1 MSESVATGLPVGQ
14 LADLVNETDR
24 RVLQAML
31 DEERHTAPDLATA
44 ANGTL
49 GLSREYLNTRLAHL
63 ETFGFV
69 ERVDRGLYRIDDNG
83 RALADGAGVGV

>member
-31 DEERHTAPDLATA
+31 GGDNHTAPELATRLDA
-44 ANGTL
+44 
-49 GLSREYLNTRLAHL
+49 SREYLNTRLSHL
-63 ETFGFV
+63 NRFGFV
-69 ERVDRGLYRIDDNG
+69 ERVARGLYRIDDNG
-83 RALADGAGVGV
+83 RALADGAEVDA

>member
-1 MSESVATGLPVGQ
+1 MSESVATDLPAEQ
-14 LADLVNETDR
+14 LADLDNETDR
-24 RVLQAML
+24 RVLPAML
-31 DEERHTAPDLATA
+31 DGDNHTAPELATRLDA
-44 ANGTL
+44 
-49 GLSREYLNTRLAHL
+49 SREYLNTRLAHL

>member
-1 MSESVATGLPVGQ
+1 MSDVP
-14 LADLVNETDR
+14 LAFARETLNETDR

-31 DEERHTAPDLATA
+31 DEERHTAPELATRLDA
-44 ANGTL
+44 
-49 GLSREYLNTRLAHL
+49 SREYLNTRLAHL
-63 ETFGFV
+63 ETLGFV

>member
-24 RVLQAML
+24 RVLQTML
-31 DEERHTAPDLATA
+31 DGDNHTAPELATRLDA
-44 ANGTL
+44 
-49 GLSREYLNTRLAHL
+49 SREYLNTRLSHL

-83 RALADGAGVGV
+83 RALADGAEVEP